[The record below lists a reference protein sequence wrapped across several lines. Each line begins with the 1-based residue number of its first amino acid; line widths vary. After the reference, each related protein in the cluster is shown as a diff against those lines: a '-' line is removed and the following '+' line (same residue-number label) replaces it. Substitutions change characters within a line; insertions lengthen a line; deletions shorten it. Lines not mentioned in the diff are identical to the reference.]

1 MNTSHKIRIILIG
14 ILAAAAS
21 VATYAQPMKVV
32 VKDVSAT
39 SGTIRVSVFN
49 TADSFLKEPVA
60 IVVVRATQGQVTAEF
75 TGLANGTYAL
85 SVVHD
90 ANNNQVLDSNFMGM
104 PTEGFGFSNDAMGL
118 MGPPNF
124 KKAAFAFSG
133 QQQIV
138 VTMRYL

>member
-1 MNTSHKIRIILIG
+1 MIG

-32 VKDVSAT
+32 VKDVSGT

-60 IVVVRATQGQVTAEF
+60 IVVVKATQGQVTAEF